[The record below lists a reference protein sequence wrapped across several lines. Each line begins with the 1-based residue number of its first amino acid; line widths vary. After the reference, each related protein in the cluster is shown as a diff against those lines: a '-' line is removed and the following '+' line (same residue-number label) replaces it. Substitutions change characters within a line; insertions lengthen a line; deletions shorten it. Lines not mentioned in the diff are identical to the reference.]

1 MQSRKMTGRRR
12 MGKGMRNGAG
22 AKVITL
28 MMILA
33 LLFSGI
39 IGEVYA
45 KDHEYSSVTSMTGGG
60 DFQVGDR
67 FQVRVSYTNGN
78 GQNIAGMMA
87 RIAFPRR
94 VLAYESTTLGPG
106 SIDGYPEGY
115 GSNLQNADRINQ
127 NGVFTLGLYNR
138 DTVPAL
144 SATITFVAIAEGEGE
159 ITSTI
164 GTYER
169 AGWVDEDG
177 EPYFLRGSS
186 GSISFK
192 VEKEKPGGNG
202 SQDEDPDSDE
212 EDHGD
217 EQEDKERDGEDE
229 SENEDSSDEGSSDD
243 GSSDEGASG
252 EDRSSAEDSDEGA
265 GEGSVTPAEDGTT
278 EGEEPYEEEG
288 DGDAIWAFL
297 LRDDIE
303 LDRIRWELKT
313 GLTGIELPEG
323 YEMITTTFE
332 GEETEAA
339 FHEKKDVTLLYFTDS
354 EEEGRFFLY
363 KEPITD
369 EGETLYPYVTRQG
382 IDGMRNTLLPRRD
395 AGELPEYFSPTLVR
409 IDEMQVAAWKYEG
422 GFGDGEY
429 LLYGVNDE
437 GARSFYRYDTGEE
450 VVELWDPWEM
460 RSLEGPQSNSSENDR
475 ERTGIYLTAA
485 VGVLILVVVSVAV
498 YQKQMEKKKKIKG
511 RKKRK

>member
-169 AGWVDEDG
+169 AGWIDE
-177 EPYFLRGSS
+177 
-186 GSISFK
+186 
-192 VEKEKPGGNG
+192 
-202 SQDEDPDSDE
+202 
-212 EDHGD
+212 
-217 EQEDKERDGEDE
+217 
-229 SENEDSSDEGSSDD
+229 
-243 GSSDEGASG
+243 
-252 EDRSSAEDSDEGA
+252 
-265 GEGSVTPAEDGTT
+265 
-278 EGEEPYEEEG
+278 
-288 DGDAIWAFL
+288 DAIWAFL

-313 GLTGIELPEG
+313 GLTGI
-323 YEMITTTFE
+323 
-332 GEETEAA
+332 
-339 FHEKKDVTLLYFTDS
+339 
-354 EEEGRFFLY
+354 
-363 KEPITD
+363 
-369 EGETLYPYVTRQG
+369 
-382 IDGMRNTLLPRRD
+382 
-395 AGELPEYFSPTLVR
+395 ELPEYFSPTLVR

-460 RSLEGPQSNSSENDR
+460 RSLEGPQNNSSENDR